1 MLPVGEA
8 RERTRK
14 QFQELPVEQKESA
27 LLPASVRLEGAS
39 FATSRTLAKDLERAV
54 TSLNGAIESLDRTV
68 SKDLDRTVSKLDRNE
83 RPQIDSRHTLH
94 PSSQLKHP
102 ATVEPHADPNEINVA
117 FNSQVIYLDSIETE
131 EKLTPSEP
139 VHSRPLLPSRIAII
153 GNYLPRRCGIA
164 TFTTDLCDAIHAE
177 YNATELLALPVNDT
191 PEGYSYPARIRFELA
206 QDELASYR
214 QAADFLNFS
223 NIDLV
228 CLQHEYG
235 IFGGASGAHI
245 LELLRRLHMP
255 VVTTLH
261 TVLRDPNPDQRIVML
276 EIAALSDR
284 LIVMSRQSAEIL
296 QEVFHVPISKIDLI
310 PHGIPDLPFT
320 DPNFYKD
327 SFGTEGKDVLLTFGL
342 LSPNKGIE
350 NVIQAM
356 PSILARH
363 SNVVYMVSGVTHPH
377 LIRHEGEKYR
387 RYLQDLA
394 KDLGV
399 EDKVIFLNRFVSPE
413 ELVELIGAADIYIT
427 PYKHKGQVVSGTLTY
442 ALSAGKAII
451 STPYLHAIEL
461 LDGERGVLV
470 PFDDPEAIA
479 AKTIELLDNS
489 TARHAMRKRAY
500 LYTRDMVWHRVA
512 QQYMG
517 SFERVYNERLR
528 KPRATFSAQNTE
540 KALDLLPPIK
550 LDHLCRMTDQTGIVE
565 HAIFVVPNYPEGY
578 ATDDNA
584 RALIVTVLLE
594 EFGGTAS
601 KETADLASRYLAFL
615 WLAYDTVTKRF
626 RNSLSYDRQWQE
638 PEGSEDSHGRAL
650 WGLGTV
656 LGRSRDAGLRGAS
669 GRLFELAFPSALEF
683 KSPRAWSFALLGL
696 LEYLEAF
703 PGDRAALNAAD
714 SLANRLLHAYRAART
729 DNWKWFE
736 DELAYSNARL
746 PQALIRAG
754 LRNGNDAMRA
764 AGLEA
769 LDWLATVQRCEVNGH
784 FVPIGSHGFYSKKT
798 QKARFDQQPVEACAA
813 VSAYLQ
819 AFRVTEDPRW
829 RKEAWTAF
837 NWFLG
842 DNDLQIALYDPTT
855 GGCRDGLHPDRANQN
870 QGAESTL
877 SFLMALLEMRKME
890 EAAVAHIKS

>member
-1 MLPVGEA
+1 MTLPKISSEGKA
-8 RERTRK
+8 
-14 QFQELPVEQKESA
+14 PA
-27 LLPASVRLEGAS
+27 LVQVSYGPPEIYFPIPEKVVSLEPALAS
-39 FATSRTLAKDLERAV
+39 PIV
-54 TSLNGAIESLDRTV
+54 
-68 SKDLDRTVSKLDRNE
+68 
-83 RPQIDSRHTLH
+83 
-94 PSSQLKHP
+94 
-102 ATVEPHADPNEINVA
+102 
-117 FNSQVIYLDSIETE
+117 E
-131 EKLTPSEP
+131 EKVVALWPIHP
-139 VHSRPLLPSRIAII
+139 RPMLPSRIAII

-164 TFTTDLCDAIHAE
+164 TFTTDLCDAIHGE
-177 YNATELLALPVNDT
+177 YEATELLALPVNDT
-191 PEGYSYPARIRFELA
+191 EEGYNYPARIRFELS

-235 IFGGASGAHI
+235 IFGGPSGAHV

-261 TVLRDPNPDQRIVML
+261 TVLREPNADQRSVME

-284 LIVMSRQSAEIL
+284 LIVMSRQAADIL
-296 QEVFHVPISKIDLI
+296 QEVFHVPNSKIDLI
-310 PHGIPDLPFT
+310 PHGIPDLAFT

-327 SFGTEGKDVLLTFGL
+327 AFGTEGKEVLLTFGL

-350 NVIQAM
+350 NVIKAL
-356 PSILARH
+356 PRILMRH
-363 SNVVYMVSGVTHPH
+363 SHVVYMISGVTHPH
-377 LIRHEGEKYR
+377 ILRREGDQYR
-387 RYLQDLA
+387 LYLQNLA
-394 KDLGV
+394 KELGV
-399 EDKVIFLNRFVSPE
+399 EANVIFRNRFVTPQ

-427 PYKHKGQVVSGTLTY
+427 PYKHKGQVVSGTLAY

-461 LDGERGVLV
+461 LDEGRGVLV
-470 PFDDPEAIA
+470 PFDDPPAIA
-479 AKTIELLDNS
+479 AKTIELLDNG

-500 LYTRDMVWHRVA
+500 LYSRGMVWNRVA

-528 KPRATFSAQNTE
+528 NPRATFSAQNTE
-540 KALDLLPPIK
+540 KVLDRLPAVK
-550 LDHLCRMTDQTGIVE
+550 LDHLHRMTDHTGIIE

-578 ATDDNA
+578 STDDNA
-584 RALIVTVLLE
+584 RALIVAILLE
-594 EFGGTAS
+594 EFAGTTP
-601 KETADLASRYLAFL
+601 TAILDLASRYLAFL
-615 WLAYDTVTKRF
+615 WLAFDPATKRF
-626 RNSLSYDRQWQE
+626 RNCLSYERQWQE

-656 LGRSRDAGLRGAS
+656 LGRTKDAGLRGAA
-669 GRLFELAFPSALEF
+669 GRLFELAVPAAVQF
-683 KSPRAWSFALLGL
+683 KSPRACAFALLGL
-696 LEYLEAF
+696 LEYLESF

-714 SLANRLLHAYRAART
+714 ALANRLLDSYRAHSSS
-729 DNWKWFE
+729 DWKWFE
-736 DELAYSNARL
+736 GVLAYSNARL

-754 LRNGNDAMRA
+754 RRGANEAMVS

-769 LDWLATVQRCEVNGH
+769 LEWLATVQRCETKGH

-798 QKARFDQQPVEACAA
+798 EKARFDQQPVEACAA

-819 AFRVTEDPRW
+819 AYRATGKGRW
-829 RKEAWTAF
+829 RKEAWAAF

-842 DNDLQIALYDPTT
+842 DNDLQIALYDPST
-855 GGCRDGLHPDRANQN
+855 GGCRDGLHPDRANEN

-877 SFLMALLEMRKME
+877 SFLMALLEMRKLE
-890 EAAVAHIKS
+890 EADTTDSKT